1 MSYDGRFLLHCRP
14 TVRRKSPAR
23 LLYNSPVS
31 FWYRGFLPLFLL
43 SAVTMAQT
51 AGKTQI
57 SYKLLSI
64 HVKGLEHFT
73 EADVVSASGLR
84 LGQFAG
90 EEEFKQAAQKL
101 GETGLFAQL
110 NYSYKYSTSG
120 CDLELQVAENDH
132 LVPIIFDNF
141 VWFSDN
147 ELMQMLHD
155 RVPLFN
161 GRVPGGGHL
170 TDQIA
175 DALGTI
181 LAERKIGG
189 RVEYMASGPLN
200 GAIESYDYKL
210 SMHAIVIHNMDFPG
224 ATDSETALLQAAAKP
239 LSGQDYLRTKMQV
252 QEKFNFLPVYQ
263 ARGYLK
269 AHFAEAQA
277 KVAEDGPQTLV
288 DVSFPVTPGVKY
300 KVTDVKFSGNSVFP
314 AEKLR
319 DLIHLKSGE
328 PANAVELTDDLQQ
341 IHKLYGTKGYLF
353 AHADAVPTMDD
364 AAATVGY
371 QLNVSEEEMYRM
383 GELNIDGI
391 PPENAKKMLAQW
403 QMKKGD
409 PYDSSYPQRFFS
421 LMYRDFGLHGS
432 YDVVPK
438 EAIDRQQK
446 VVNMALHF
454 LPKS

>member
-1 MSYDGRFLLHCRP
+1 MGYERTAFAQ
-14 TVRRKSPAR
+14 PAAVHR
-23 LLYNSPVS
+23 NHPGTLVYNSPVS
-31 FWYRGFLPLFLL
+31 RRYRRFLPFLL
-43 SAVTMAQT
+43 WSAVTVAQT

-64 HVKGLEHFT
+64 HVKGLQRFT
-73 EADVVSASGLR
+73 EPDVVSASGLR

-101 GETGLFAQL
+101 GETGLFTQL
-110 NYSYKYSTSG
+110 NYSYKYSSEG

-141 VWFSDN
+141 VWFSDD
-147 ELMQMLHD
+147 ELLRMLHE
-155 RVPLFN
+155 RVPLFD

-189 RVEYMASGPLN
+189 RVEYMAAGPLN

-210 SMHAIVIHNMDFPG
+210 SMHAVVIRNMDFPG
-224 ATDSETALLQAAAKP
+224 AVEPETPLLQAAAKS
-239 LSGQDYLRTKMQV
+239 LAGQDYLRTKMRV
-252 QEKFNFLPVYQ
+252 QEKFNFLPVYF

-269 AHFAEAQA
+269 AQFAEAQA
-277 KVAEDGPQTLV
+277 KVAEDGAQTLV

-300 KVTDVKFSGNSVFP
+300 NLTDVKFSGNNVFP

-319 DLIHLKSGE
+319 ELIHLKTGE
-328 PANAVELTDDLQQ
+328 PANAVQLADDLQQ
-341 IHKLYGTKGYLF
+341 IHRLYGTKGYLF
-353 AHADAVPTMDD
+353 AHAEATPTMDD
-364 AAATVGY
+364 AAATVAY
-371 QLNVSEEEMYRM
+371 QLNVTEDEMYRM

-391 PPENAKKMLAQW
+391 PPENSTKMLAQW

-409 PYDSSYPQRFFS
+409 AYDSSYPQRFFS

-446 VVNMALHF
+446 VVNVALHF
-454 LPKS
+454 VPKS

>member
-1 MSYDGRFLLHCRP
+1 M
-14 TVRRKSPAR
+14 A
-23 LLYNSPVS
+23 
-31 FWYRGFLPLFLL
+31 
-43 SAVTMAQT
+43 AAQT
-51 AGKTQI
+51 AAKTQI

-64 HVKGLEHFT
+64 HVTGLQHFT
-73 EADVVSASGLR
+73 ERDVVSASGLR

-110 NYSYKYSTSG
+110 NYSYRYSTGG

-141 VWFSDN
+141 VWFSDD
-147 ELMQMLHD
+147 ELLHMLHD
-155 RVPLFN
+155 QVPLFD
-161 GRVPGGGHL
+161 GRVPAGGHL
-170 TDQIA
+170 TDQIS
-175 DALGTI
+175 DALASI
-181 LAERKIGG
+181 MRERNIGG
-189 RVEYMASGPLN
+189 QVEYMASGPLN
-200 GAIESYDYKL
+200 GGIESYDSKL
-210 SMHAIVIHNMDFPG
+210 SMHAIVIRNLDFPG
-224 ATDSETALLQAAAKP
+224 ATDPETPLLQAAAKP
-239 LSGQDYLRTKMQV
+239 LTGQDYLRTKMQV

-269 AHFAEAQA
+269 AEFAEAQA
-277 KVAEDGPQTLV
+277 KVAEDGAQTLV

-300 KVTDVKFSGNSVFP
+300 KLTDVKFSGNNVFP
-314 AEKLR
+314 VDQLR
-319 DLIHLKSGE
+319 ELIHLKTGE
-328 PANAVELTDDLQQ
+328 PANSVELSDDLRQ

-364 AAATVGY
+364 VGATVAY
-371 QLNVSEEEMYRM
+371 QLNVTEDEMYRM

-391 PPENAKKMLAQW
+391 PPENAKKILAQW

-446 VVNMALHF
+446 VVNVALHF

>member
-1 MSYDGRFLLHCRP
+1 MRHRWAVFAKRLAAD
-14 TVRRKSPAR
+14 RKNQSR

-31 FWYRGFLPLFLL
+31 CRYRRFLPLFLWSSL
-43 SAVTMAQT
+43 ALAQT
-51 AGKTQI
+51 AAKTPI

-64 HVKGLEHFT
+64 HVKGLQHFT
-73 EADVVSASGLR
+73 ESQVLSASGLR

-90 EEEFKQAAQKL
+90 EEEFKKAAQKL
-101 GETGLFAQL
+101 GETGLFTQL
-110 NYSYKYSTSG
+110 NYSYKYSTQG

-141 VWFSDN
+141 VWFSDD
-147 ELMQMLHD
+147 ELLRLLRD
-155 RVPLFN
+155 RVPLFD

-175 DALGTI
+175 DALGTL

-189 RVEYMASGPLN
+189 RVEYMASGPLD
-200 GAIESYDYKL
+200 GGIESYDYKL
-210 SMHAIVIHNMDFPG
+210 SMHAIVIRNMDFPG
-224 ATDSETALLQAAAKP
+224 ATDPETPLLQAAAKP
-239 LSGQDYLRTKMQV
+239 LSGQDYLRTKMRV
-252 QEKFNFLPVYQ
+252 QEKFNFLPVYR

-269 AHFAEAQA
+269 AQFAEARA
-277 KVAEDGPQTLV
+277 KLAEDGAQTLV
-288 DVSFPVTPGVKY
+288 DVSFPVTAGAKY
-300 KVTDVKFSGNSVFP
+300 KVTDVKFSGNKVFP

-319 DLIHLKSGE
+319 DLIHLKAGE
-328 PANAVELTDDLQQ
+328 PANSVELADDLQQ

-364 AAATVGY
+364 AAATVAY
-371 QLNVSEEEMYRM
+371 QLNVTEDEMYRM

-391 PPENAKKMLAQW
+391 PPENEKKMLAQW

-421 LMYRDFGLHGS
+421 IMYRDFGLHGS

-438 EAIDRQQK
+438 EAIDRQQNT
-446 VVNMALHF
+446 VNVALHF
-454 LPKS
+454 VPKR

>member
-1 MSYDGRFLLHCRP
+1 MRYERRMLLHNDSRFIENSQG
-14 TVRRKSPAR
+14 T

-31 FWYRGFLPLFLL
+31 CWYRRFLPLLL
-43 SAVTMAQT
+43 WSAVAAAQT

-64 HVKGLEHFT
+64 HVKGLQRFAER
-73 EADVVSASGLR
+73 DVVSASGLR

-101 GETGLFAQL
+101 GETGLFTQL
-110 NYSYKYSTSG
+110 NYSYKYSTEG
-120 CDLELQVAENDH
+120 CDLELQVAENDR

-141 VWFSDN
+141 VWFSDD
-147 ELMQMLHD
+147 ELLRILRE
-155 RVPLFN
+155 RVPLFD
-161 GRVPGGGHL
+161 GRVPEGGHL

-175 DALGTI
+175 DALGSI
-181 LAERKIGG
+181 LQEHKIAG
-189 RVEYMASGPLN
+189 RVEYMASGPLK
-200 GAIESYDYKL
+200 GEIQSYDYKL
-210 SMHAIVIHNMDFPG
+210 SMHAIVIRNMDFPG
-224 ATDSETALLQAAAKP
+224 AVEPETPLLQAAAKS
-239 LSGQDYLRTKMQV
+239 LAGQDYLRTKMRV
-252 QEKFNFLPVYQ
+252 QEKFNFLLVYH

-269 AHFAEAQA
+269 AQFAEAQA
-277 KVAEDGPQTLV
+277 KVAADGAQTQV
-288 DVSFPVTPGVKY
+288 DVSFPVTPGLKY
-300 KVTDVKFSGNSVFP
+300 KLTDIKFSGNNVFP

-319 DLIHLKSGE
+319 ELIHLKAGE
-328 PANAVELTDDLQQ
+328 PANSVELADDLQQ

-353 AHADAVPTMDD
+353 AHADAVPMMDD
-364 AAATVGY
+364 AAATVSY
-371 QLNVSEEEMYRM
+371 QLNITEDEMYRM

-391 PPENAKKMLAQW
+391 PAENSKKILAQW

-421 LMYRDFGLHGS
+421 IMYRDFGLHGS

-446 VVNMALHF
+446 IVSVALHF
-454 LPKS
+454 VPKS

>member
-1 MSYDGRFLLHCRP
+1 MRYEGRLLLHNSVFDQNYQC
-14 TVRRKSPAR
+14 T

-31 FWYRGFLPLFLL
+31 FWYRCFLPFLL
-43 SAVTMAQT
+43 WSALAAAQT
-51 AGKTQI
+51 TGKTPI
-57 SYKLLSI
+57 SYKLISI
-64 HVKGLEHFT
+64 HVKGLQHFT
-73 EADVVSASGLR
+73 ERDVVSASGLR

-90 EEEFKQAAQKL
+90 EEEFKQAAQRL

-110 NYSYKYSTSG
+110 NYSYKYSTNG
-120 CDLELQVAENDH
+120 CDLELQVAENNH
-132 LVPIIFDNF
+132 LVPIVFDNF
-141 VWFSDN
+141 VWFSDD
-147 ELMQMLHD
+147 ELLHILHD
-155 RVPLFN
+155 QVPLFD
-161 GRVPGGGHL
+161 GQVPGGGHL

-175 DALGTI
+175 DALGII

-200 GAIESYDYKL
+200 GGIESYDYKL
-210 SMHAIVIHNMDFPG
+210 SMHAIVIRNLDFPG
-224 ATDSETALLQAAAKP
+224 ATDPETPLLQAAAKP
-239 LSGQDYLRTKMQV
+239 LSGQDYLRTKMSV

-263 ARGYLK
+263 ARGYLT
-269 AHFAEAQA
+269 AQFAEAQA
-277 KVAEDGPQTLV
+277 KVAEDGAQTLV

-300 KVTDVKFSGNSVFP
+300 KLTDVKFSGNKVFP

-319 DLIHLKSGE
+319 ELIHLKTGE
-328 PANAVELTDDLQQ
+328 PANSVELTDDLQQ
-341 IHKLYGTKGYLF
+341 IHKLYGTRGYLF

-364 AAATVGY
+364 AAATVAY
-371 QLNVSEEEMYRM
+371 QLDVTEDELYRM

-409 PYDSSYPQRFFS
+409 AYDSSYPQRFFS

-432 YDVVPK
+432 YDVMPK

>member
-1 MSYDGRFLLHCRP
+1 
-14 TVRRKSPAR
+14 
-23 LLYNSPVS
+23 LYNSPVS
-31 FWYRGFLPLFLL
+31 FWYRPLLPVLL
-43 SAVTMAQT
+43 WSAVAVAQT
-51 AGKTQI
+51 GGKTPI

-64 HVKGLEHFT
+64 HVKGLQHFT
-73 EADVVSASGLR
+73 ENQVVSASGLR

-101 GETGLFAQL
+101 GETGLFTQL
-110 NYSYKYSTSG
+110 NYSYKYSTQG

-141 VWFSDN
+141 VWFSDD
-147 ELMQMLHD
+147 ELLRMLRD
-155 RVPLFN
+155 RVPLFD

-175 DALGTI
+175 DALATI

-200 GAIESYDYKL
+200 GSIESYDYKL
-210 SMHAIVIHNMDFPG
+210 SMHAIVIRNMDFPG
-224 ATDSETALLQAAAKP
+224 ATDPEAPVLEAAAKP
-239 LSGQDYLRTKMQV
+239 LSGQDYLRTRMRV

-263 ARGYLK
+263 SRGYLK
-269 AHFAEAQA
+269 AQFAESQP
-277 KVAEDGPQTLV
+277 KVIENGEQTLV

-300 KVTDVKFSGNSVFP
+300 KLTEIKFSGNNVFP

-319 DLIHLKSGE
+319 ELIPLKNGE
-328 PANAVELTDDLQQ
+328 PANSVELTDDLQQ

-353 AHADAVPTMDD
+353 AHVDAVPTMDD
-364 AAATVGY
+364 TAATVAY
-371 QLNVSEEEMYRM
+371 QLNVTEDEMYRM

-421 LMYRDFGLHGS
+421 IMYRDFGLHGS
-432 YDVVPK
+432 YDVAPR

>member
-1 MSYDGRFLLHCRP
+1 MS
-14 TVRRKSPAR
+14 VVA
-23 LLYNSPVS
+23 
-31 FWYRGFLPLFLL
+31 
-43 SAVTMAQT
+43 AAQT
-51 AGKTQI
+51 AGKRQL
-57 SYKLLSI
+57 SYKLISI
-64 HVKGLEHFT
+64 HVKGLQHLT
-73 EADVVSASGLR
+73 ERDVVSASGLR
-84 LGQFAG
+84 IGQFAG
-90 EEEFKQAAQKL
+90 EDEFKQAAQKL

-110 NYSYKYSTSG
+110 NYSYKYSTNG

-141 VWFSDN
+141 VWFSDD
-147 ELMQMLHD
+147 ELLRMLHD
-155 RVPLFN
+155 RVPLFD

-181 LAERKIGG
+181 LTEHKIGG

-210 SMHAIVIHNMDFPG
+210 SMHAIVIRHMDFPG
-224 ATDSETALLQAAAKP
+224 ATDPEAPLLQAASKP
-239 LSGQDYLRTKMQV
+239 LSGQDYLRTKMRV
-252 QEKFNFLPVYQ
+252 QEKFNFLPVYR

-269 AHFAEAQA
+269 AQFAEAQA
-277 KVAEDGPQTLV
+277 KVAEDGDQTLV
-288 DVSFPVTPGVKY
+288 DVSFPVTPGEQY
-300 KVTDVKFSGNSVFP
+300 KLTDIKFSGNNVFT
-314 AEKLR
+314 ADKLR
-319 DLIHLKSGE
+319 EIIHLKTGE
-328 PANAVELTDDLQQ
+328 PANSIELTDDLQQ
-341 IHKLYGTKGYLF
+341 LHKLYGTKGYLF
-353 AHADAVPTMDD
+353 AVAEAVPSMDD
-364 AAATVGY
+364 QAATVSY
-371 QLNVSEEEMYRM
+371 EINLNEDEMYRM

-391 PPENAKKMLAQW
+391 PPENSKKMLAQW

-432 YDVVPK
+432 YEVVPK

>member
-1 MSYDGRFLLHCRP
+1 VSRRSFRFVLL
-14 TVRRKSPAR
+14 
-23 LLYNSPVS
+23 LL
-31 FWYRGFLPLFLL
+31 W
-43 SAVTMAQT
+43 SAVALAQT
-51 AGKTQI
+51 AGKTAI

-64 HVKGLEHFT
+64 HVKGVEHFT
-73 EADVVSASGLR
+73 ERDVVSASGLR

-101 GETGLFAQL
+101 GETGLFTQL
-110 NYSYKYSTSG
+110 NYSYKYSTEG

-141 VWFSDN
+141 VWFSDD
-147 ELMQMLHD
+147 ELLHMLHD
-155 RVPLFN
+155 RVPLFD

-175 DALGTI
+175 DVLGSI
-181 LAERKIGG
+181 LGERKIAG

-200 GAIESYDYKL
+200 GGIESYDYKL
-210 SMHAIVIHNMDFPG
+210 SMHAISIRNIDFPG
-224 ATDSETALLQAAAKP
+224 AASDEATALQAAAKP
-239 LSGQDYLRTKMQV
+239 LSGQDYLRTKMRV
-252 QEKFNFLPVYQ
+252 QQKFNFLPVYH

-269 AHFAEAQA
+269 AEFAEAQA
-277 KVAEDGPQTLV
+277 KVAQDGSQTLV
-288 DVSFPVTPGVKY
+288 DVSFPVNPGVKY
-300 KVTDVKFSGNSVFP
+300 KLTDLKFSGNNVFP

-328 PANAVELTDDLQQ
+328 PANSVELEEDLQQ

-364 AAATVGY
+364 TAATVGY
-371 QLNVSEEEMYRM
+371 QLNVTEDEMYRM

-391 PPENAKKMLAQW
+391 PPENSKKMLAQW

-409 PYDSSYPQRFFS
+409 PYDSSYQQRFFS

-438 EAIDRQQK
+438 EAIERQQK
-446 VVNMALHF
+446 VVNVALHF
-454 LPKS
+454 VPKS

>member
-1 MSYDGRFLLHCRP
+1 
-14 TVRRKSPAR
+14 
-23 LLYNSPVS
+23 LYNSPVRRR
-31 FWYRGFLPLFLL
+31 YRRFLPFLL
-43 SAVTMAQT
+43 CSAVAIAQT
-51 AGKTQI
+51 AGKTPLN
-57 SYKLLSI
+57 YKLLSI
-64 HVKGLEHFT
+64 HVKGLGHFT
-73 EADVVSASGLR
+73 EHDVVSASGLR

-101 GETGLFAQL
+101 GETGLFTQL
-110 NYSYKYSTSG
+110 NYSYKYSTAG

-141 VWFSDN
+141 VWFSDD
-147 ELMQMLHD
+147 ELLHMLHD
-155 RVPLFN
+155 RVPLFD

-175 DALGTI
+175 DALGSI
-181 LAERKIGG
+181 LGERKIAG

-200 GAIESYDYKL
+200 GGIESYDYKL
-210 SMHAIVIHNMDFPG
+210 SMHAISIRNIDFPG
-224 ATDSETALLQAAAKP
+224 AASDEATALQVAAKP
-239 LSGQDYLRTKMQV
+239 LSGQDYLRTKMHV
-252 QEKFNFLPVYQ
+252 QQKFNFLPVYH

-269 AHFAEAQA
+269 AEFAEAQA
-277 KVAEDGPQTLV
+277 KVAQDGAQTLV

-300 KVTDVKFSGNSVFP
+300 KLTDIKFAGNRVFP

-319 DLIHLKSGE
+319 ELIHLKTGE
-328 PANAVELTDDLQQ
+328 PANSVELEEDLQQ
-341 IHKLYGTKGYLF
+341 IQKLYGTKGYLF

-364 AAATVGY
+364 TATTVGY
-371 QLNVSEEEMYRM
+371 QLDVTEDEMYRM

-391 PPENAKKMLAQW
+391 PPENSKKMLAQW

-409 PYDSSYPQRFFS
+409 PYDSSYQQRFFS

-432 YDVVPK
+432 YDVLPK

-446 VVNMALHF
+446 VVNVALHF
-454 LPKS
+454 VPKS

>member
-1 MSYDGRFLLHCRP
+1 
-14 TVRRKSPAR
+14 
-23 LLYNSPVS
+23 
-31 FWYRGFLPLFLL
+31 
-43 SAVTMAQT
+43 MAQT

-64 HVKGLEHFT
+64 HVKGLGHFT
-73 EADVVSASGLR
+73 ERDVVSASGLR

-101 GETGLFAQL
+101 GETGLFTQL
-110 NYSYKYSTSG
+110 NYSYKYSTEG

-141 VWFSDN
+141 VWFSDD
-147 ELMQMLHD
+147 ELLHMLHN
-155 RVPLFN
+155 RVPLFD

-175 DALGTI
+175 DALGSI
-181 LAERKIGG
+181 LGERKIAG

-200 GAIESYDYKL
+200 GGIESYDYKL
-210 SMHAIVIHNMDFPG
+210 SMHAISVRNIDFPG
-224 ATDSETALLQAAAKP
+224 AASEEATALQAAAKP
-239 LSGQDYLRTKMQV
+239 LSGQDYLRTKMRV
-252 QEKFNFLPVYQ
+252 QQKFNFLPVYH

-269 AHFAEAQA
+269 AEFAEAQA
-277 KVAEDGPQTLV
+277 KVAQDGSQTLV
-288 DVSFPVTPGVKY
+288 DVSFPVNPGVKY
-300 KVTDVKFSGNSVFP
+300 KLTDLKFSGNRVFP
-314 AEKLR
+314 AENLR
-319 DLIHLKSGE
+319 DLIHLKNGE
-328 PANAVELTDDLQQ
+328 PANSVELEEDLQQ
-341 IHKLYGTKGYLF
+341 IHKLYGTKGYLV

-371 QLNVSEEEMYRM
+371 QLNVTEDEMYRM
-383 GELNIDGI
+383 GELNIDGV
-391 PPENAKKMLAQW
+391 PPENSKKMLAQW

-409 PYDSSYPQRFFS
+409 PYDSSYQQRFFN

-446 VVNMALHF
+446 VVNVALHF
-454 LPKS
+454 VPKS

>member
-1 MSYDGRFLLHCRP
+1 M
-14 TVRRKSPAR
+14 
-23 LLYNSPVS
+23 S
-31 FWYRGFLPLFLL
+31 FWYRCFLLLLLL
-43 SAVTMAQT
+43 SAVVAAQT

-57 SYKLLSI
+57 SYKLLSV
-64 HVKGLEHFT
+64 HVKGLQHYSER
-73 EADVVSASGLR
+73 DVVSASGLR

-110 NYSYKYSTSG
+110 NYSYKYSTNG

-141 VWFSDN
+141 VWFSDD
-147 ELMQMLHD
+147 ELMRMLHD
-155 RVPLFN
+155 RVPLFD

-175 DALGTI
+175 DALGSI
-181 LAERKIGG
+181 LDEHKIGG

-200 GAIESYDYKL
+200 GAIEAYDYKL
-210 SMHAIVIHNMDFPG
+210 SMHAIVIRNLDFPG
-224 ATDSETALLQAAAKP
+224 ATDPEAPLLQAAAKP
-239 LSGQDYLRTKMQV
+239 LSGQDYLRTKMRV
-252 QEKFNFLPVYQ
+252 QEKFNFLPVYH

-269 AHFAEAQA
+269 AEFGEAQA
-277 KVAEDGPQTLV
+277 KVADDGAQTLV
-288 DVSFPVTPGVKY
+288 DVSFPVTHGVQY
-300 KVTDVKFSGNSVFP
+300 KLTDVKFSGNNVFP

-319 DLIHLKSGE
+319 ELIQLKTGE
-328 PANAVELTDDLQQ
+328 PANSVELTDDLQQ

-364 AAATVGY
+364 ATATVAY
-371 QLNVSEEEMYRM
+371 QINLNEDEMYRM
-383 GELNIDGI
+383 GDLNIDGI
-391 PPENAKKMLAQW
+391 PPENTKKMLAQW

>member
-1 MSYDGRFLLHCRP
+1 MSAAGFCTD
-14 TVRRKSPAR
+14 TVGPPKVSRA
-23 LLYNSPVS
+23 LLYNSLVS
-31 FWYRGFLPLFLL
+31 CRYRRFLPLLL
-43 SAVTMAQT
+43 WSAVAVAQT
-51 AGKTQI
+51 AGKTPI

-64 HVKGLEHFT
+64 HVKGLQQFSER
-73 EADVVSASGLR
+73 DVVSASGLR

-101 GETGLFAQL
+101 GETGLFTQL
-110 NYSYKYSTSG
+110 NYSYKYSTQG

-132 LVPIIFDNF
+132 LVPILFDNF
-141 VWFSDN
+141 VWFSDD
-147 ELMQMLHD
+147 ELLRMLRE
-155 RVPLFN
+155 RVPLFD

-175 DALGTI
+175 DVLRSI
-181 LAERKIGG
+181 LDEHKIGG

-200 GAIESYDYKL
+200 GGIESYDYKL
-210 SMHAIVIHNMDFPG
+210 SMHPIVIRNMDFPG
-224 ATDSETALLQAAAKP
+224 ATDPETPLLQAAAKP
-239 LSGQDYLRTKMQV
+239 LSAQDYLRTKMRV

-263 ARGYLK
+263 SRGYLK
-269 AHFAEAQA
+269 AQFAEAQA
-277 KVAEDGPQTLV
+277 KVAEDGAQTLV
-288 DVSFPVTPGVKY
+288 DVSFPVTPGVRY
-300 KVTDVKFSGNSVFP
+300 KLTDLTFSGNNVFP

-319 DLIHLKSGE
+319 GLIHLKAGE
-328 PANAVELTDDLQQ
+328 PANSVELADDLQQ

-353 AHADAVPTMDD
+353 ARADAAPTMDD
-364 AAATVGY
+364 AAATVAY
-371 QLNVSEEEMYRM
+371 QLKVTEDEMYRM

-391 PPENAKKMLAQW
+391 PEENAKKMLVQW

-409 PYDSSYPQRFFS
+409 AYDSSYAQRFFS

-446 VVNMALHF
+446 VVNVALHF
-454 LPKS
+454 VLKG

>member
-1 MSYDGRFLLHCRP
+1 LHNHRWFIAIIRAP
-14 TVRRKSPAR
+14 

-31 FWYRGFLPLFLL
+31 FWYRRFLPFFLF
-43 SAVTMAQT
+43 SAVAAAQT

-57 SYKLLSI
+57 SYKLLSV
-64 HVKGLEHFT
+64 HVKGLERFT
-73 EADVVSASGLR
+73 ERDVISASGLR
-84 LGQFAG
+84 LGEFAG
-90 EEEFKQAAQKL
+90 EEQFKQAAQKL
-101 GETGLFAQL
+101 GETGLFTQL

-120 CDLELQVAENDH
+120 CDLELQVTENDH

-141 VWFSDN
+141 VWFSDD
-147 ELMQMLHD
+147 ELLHMLHD
-155 RVPLFN
+155 RVPLFD

-175 DALGTI
+175 DALAAI

-200 GAIESYDYKL
+200 GAIEAYDYKV
-210 SMHAIVIHNMDFPG
+210 SMHAIVIRNMDFPG
-224 ATDSETALLQAAAKP
+224 ATDPETPLLQAAAKP
-239 LSGQDYLRTKMQV
+239 IAGQDYLRTKMRV

-269 AHFAEAQA
+269 AQFAEAQA
-277 KVAEDGPQTLV
+277 KLAEDGAQTLV
-288 DVSFPVTPGVKY
+288 DVSFPVTSGVKY
-300 KVTDVKFSGNSVFP
+300 KLTDLKFSGNNVFP

-319 DLIHLKSGE
+319 ELVHLKTGE
-328 PANAVELTDDLQQ
+328 PANAVELTEDLQQ

-353 AHADAVPTMDD
+353 AHADAVPTTDD
-364 AAATVGY
+364 AAATVAY
-371 QLNVSEEEMYRM
+371 QLNVSEDEMYRM
-383 GELNIDGI
+383 GELNIDGL

-432 YDVVPK
+432 YNVVPK

-454 LPKS
+454 LPKG